1 MDELEKLF
9 EDRNNVKSIINA
21 TCLINNISIK
31 DFKNKSRE
39 RYLIDSRRMA
49 FAVSKDLLGFGWSRI
64 GREFNLHHASIIHH
78 YKQHQSFLSM
88 DRFYAEKYEAII
100 ELVKFKIGYVDASD
114 IIKEIRLRREEDVL
128 RQHEIKNKINNL

>member
-64 GREFNLHHASIIHH
+64 GKEFNLHHASIIHH
-78 YKQHQSFLSM
+78 YKQHQSFLSI

-114 IIKEIRLRREEDVL
+114 IIKEIKLRREEDLL
-128 RQHEIKNKINNL
+128 RQQEIKNQINNL